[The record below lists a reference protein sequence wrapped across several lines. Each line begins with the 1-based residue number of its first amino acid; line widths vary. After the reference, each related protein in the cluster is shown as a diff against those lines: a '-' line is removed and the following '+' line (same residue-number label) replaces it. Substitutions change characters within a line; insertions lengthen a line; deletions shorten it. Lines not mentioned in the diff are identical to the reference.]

1 MNSVFIFGM
10 DLSFYG
16 RGIWGFYRNIVIS
29 FKWFYGDFLL
39 KEFFYRK
46 VRVSSVTWTP
56 DQQFSYYRHIKS
68 QRSVDQN
75 ANPLSVQDLTTKNES
90 LMIQLE
96 KEKAKNK
103 KLEEILDLERK
114 ISQDLKIQLEKAE
127 EKINILYSVL
137 KDERVANVPTRRDKK
152 TEVNEI

>member
-1 MNSVFIFGM
+1 M
-10 DLSFYG
+10 
-16 RGIWGFYRNIVIS
+16 
-29 FKWFYGDFLL
+29 
-39 KEFFYRK
+39 
-46 VRVSSVTWTP
+46 TWTP
-56 DQQFSYYRHIKS
+56 DQPFSYYRHIKS

-90 LMIQLE
+90 LMVQLE
-96 KEKAKNK
+96 KEKARNK

-114 ISQDLKIQLEKAE
+114 VSQDLKTQLEKAE

-137 KDERVANVPTRRDKK
+137 KDGRVANVSTGRDKK